1 MTGLVQEIR
10 YAVRGLWRNPGF
22 AIAVALTLGICIGLN
37 TAVFSIIESILLRP
51 LPFRDADRLVAIWSV
66 PKEQTRRRMSASGP
80 EFVDYTEQ
88 SHSLERLASVL
99 PRFTYTWIGQGEPK
113 TVNCTGVSFDFF
125 AMLGIQ
131 PVLGRVYA
139 REEYQVDGVNVVISE
154 RFWKE
159 QLGGDPHVIGR
170 VLNLDGTPQTVIGV
184 IPPVPDLFPDTDIW
198 AKIVPTFRWMQVRGN
213 RFLMLLGRLKPGVTR
228 DQAGAELTTIL
239 HRGSA
244 ESQDESVKVIS
255 LKDELV
261 GTVRT
266 ELELVTG
273 AVALVLL
280 IGLVNVAYLLLARS
294 WRRQPDLAL
303 RLCMGASRARITRQL
318 IAENVPLATMGG
330 GLGLALAAVSIRLFV
345 GLSNLPRGQVIRIDN
360 GVLWFAIIVVLATG
374 ALLAWAPAAMF
385 SRLEPGSIVKAGLTP
400 LAVSH
405 KGRLR
410 LLLISEVT
418 LTVVLLVGTGL
429 LLRSFWNAQHVDPG
443 FQPDRLLTAYLRTN
457 DYAGSRMFFRSLL
470 ERTATLPGVRDTA
483 LSDCLPAASAR
494 QASLS
499 FDDRPNDPNNVP
511 LVQACWISSD
521 YFRAIGASL
530 LEGRSFTLDDDLS
543 SPPVMIVNNAFVH
556 AFWPRQDV
564 VGKRVSP
571 NYVGAG
577 RNINSSNLFREV
589 VGVVADIKQLGLDQ
603 PAEPAIYLPYLQ
615 DSTNH
620 VFAGLNLF
628 VKASGDPRNL
638 AGAVRAEIYS
648 LRADQP
654 ISSMQ
659 TMDDV
664 LFQTLSP
671 RRLSLALFGSFAAI
685 ALCLSAIGIY
695 GMIAYTSN
703 QRIREMGVRVAL
715 GAQRNDIL
723 WLVLKEG
730 VLPATTGVVLG
741 ALISS
746 FASKAMSAL
755 LFGVTTGDPLTF
767 AAACAALLVVA
778 GAACL
783 LPARRAARV
792 DPMVALR
799 YE

>member
-1 MTGLVQEIR
+1 MTGSVQEIR
-10 YAVRGLWRNPGF
+10 YVVRGLRRNPGF
-22 AIAVALTLGICIGLN
+22 TIAVVVTLGICIGVN
-37 TAVFSIIESILLRP
+37 TAVFSILESILLRP
-51 LPFRDADRLVAIWSV
+51 LPFRNADHLVAIWSV
-66 PKEQTRRRMSASGP
+66 PKDQTRTRISASGP
-80 EFVDYTEQ
+80 EFEDYKHE
-88 SHSLERLASVL
+88 SRSLERLASVI
-99 PRFTYTWIGQGEPK
+99 PHFTYTWTGQGEPK
-113 TVNCTGVSFDFF
+113 TVNCTGVSFDLFP
-125 AMLGIQ
+125 MLGVQ
-131 PVLGRVYA
+131 PVLGRLYA
-139 REEYQVDGVNVVISE
+139 PEEYQVDGVNVVISQ

-159 QLGGDPHVIGR
+159 QLGEDPGVIGR
-170 VLNLDGTPQTVIGV
+170 VLNLDGTPQTIIGV
-184 IPPVPDLFPDTDIW
+184 VPPIPDLFPDTDIW

-213 RFLMLLGRLKPGVTR
+213 RFLMLLGQLKPGVTR
-228 DQAGAELTTIL
+228 DQAAAELTTIL
-239 HRGSA
+239 HRESG
-244 ESQDESVKVIS
+244 ESQDASVRVIS

-261 GTVRT
+261 GGVRT

-273 AVALVLL
+273 AVALVLM

-294 WRRQPDLAL
+294 WRRQSDVAL
-303 RLCMGASRARITRQL
+303 RLCIGASRARIARQL
-318 IAENVPLATMGG
+318 IAENIALAAMGG
-330 GLGLALAAVSIRLFV
+330 GLGLSLAVVAVRLFV
-345 GLSNLPRGQVIRIDN
+345 WLSNLPRNQVIRIDS
-360 GVLWFAIIVVLATG
+360 GVLWFAITLVVATG
-374 ALLAWAPAAMF
+374 SLLAWAPAAMF
-385 SRLEPGSIVKAGLTP
+385 SRLEPVSILKAGLTQ
-400 LAVSH
+400 LGMTH

-418 LTVVLLVGTGL
+418 LTVVLMVGTGL
-429 LLRSFWNAQHVDPG
+429 LLRSFWNAQHIDPG

-457 DYAGSRMFFRSLL
+457 DYAAGRTFFPSLL
-470 ERTATLPGVRDTA
+470 ERTATLPGVRETA
-483 LSDCLPAASAR
+483 LSDCVPAASAR

-499 FDDRPNDPNNVP
+499 FDDRPSDPNNVP

-521 YFRAIGASL
+521 YFRAIGTAL
-530 LEGRSFTLDDDLS
+530 IKGRSFTLHDDLGG
-543 SPPVMIVNNAFVH
+543 PPVVIVNNAFVH
-556 AFWPRQDV
+556 AFWPRQSAL
-564 VGKRVSP
+564 GKRVSA

-577 RNINSSNLFREV
+577 RNIESSNLFREV
-589 VGVVADIKQLGLDQ
+589 VGVVADIKQVGLDV
-603 PAEPAIYLPYLQ
+603 PAEPAIYMPYLQ

-628 VKASGDPRNL
+628 VKTSGDPRAS
-638 AGAVRAEIYS
+638 AGTVRAEIYGI
-648 LRADQP
+648 RANQP
-654 ISSMQ
+654 ITSMQ

-703 QRIREMGVRVAL
+703 QRIREMGMRVAL

-730 VLPATTGVVLG
+730 LLPAATGVVLG

-746 FASKAMSAL
+746 FATKAMSAL
-755 LFGVTTGDPLTF
+755 LFGVTTEDPLTF
-767 AAACAALLVVA
+767 ATACVALLAVA
-778 GAACL
+778 AAACL